1 MMELVDLSSFAGHA
15 SPAYRGKTQNLV
27 AASSY
32 LVQYQKMYYVY
43 VIKSINSDYT
53 YTWMTNDI
61 KRRLDEHNHWKT
73 KSNKKYAPFT
83 LIYSE
88 KVENS
93 IEARKREL
101 FLKWGNWRNRLKNK
115 LK

>member
-1 MMELVDLSSFAGHA
+1 MLAPRGGVN
-15 SPAYRGKTQNLV
+15 PAQRGKTQNLV
-27 AASSY
+27 AGSIIWNNI
-32 LVQYQKMYYVY
+32 KMYYVY
-43 VIKSINSDYT
+43 VIKGVNSDYT

-61 KRRLDEHNHWKT
+61 ERRLDEHNHWKT
-73 KSNKKYAPFT
+73 KSNKKYAPFK

-93 IEARKREL
+93 TEARKREL

-115 LK
+115 LKYT